1 MKFATTLLPLA
12 VISTAFVIPDEEL
25 TNQILIESSKK
36 PQTFLDRV
44 SGNIDSVW
52 SGVEETFK
60 DAVAFSEN
68 AIDNAINVASEITEN
83 AKTTFECHHSMTK
96 FDAQAWIDSAV
107 SSVEDIDIFDH
118 PHHRPPPHHGPPHH
132 KPPHHRHGH
141 HPPNKT
147 VYELIASS
155 KYTTKLAKLI
165 NEYPDLVK
173 TLNGTA
179 ANYTVFAPT
188 DKAFEKLPK
197 GHKKPSKELIKKVLA
212 YHVSPDFYPAGRVL
226 VTHTIPT
233 ALGEDSLGGNPQRLR
248 VGINLFHGLSVNFYS
263 RIVAVNIF
271 GTNGVIHGVDSLIL
285 PPPPAFKIIE
295 LVPSEFSTLELA
307 LVKTG
312 LGKSLA
318 DAPHEGGTLFAPSN
332 WAFKKLG
339 PRINGFLFSKYGEKY
354 LKALLKYHIVANQT
368 LYSDAF
374 YKEKALVGEA
384 GGRDSE
390 GRKVGEEG
398 IPKGYFHVDLPTLL
412 EDKSLS
418 VDVARYGGF
427 ITIKINGFS
436 SVAVQDGIAKD
447 GVIHVVSSVLIPPKT
462 PGGVQEVEEDM
473 DVEELKERLEN
484 FVQEL

>member
-12 VISTAFVIPDEEL
+12 AISTAFVIPDDEL
-25 TNQILIESSKK
+25 TNQIVLESKK
-36 PQTFLDRV
+36 EPQTFLDRI

-52 SGVEETFK
+52 SGVEDTFK
-60 DAVAFSEN
+60 DTVAFSEN
-68 AIDNAINVASEITEN
+68 AIDNAINAALEVTET
-83 AKTTFECHHSMTK
+83 AKTTFECHTSMMK
-96 FDAQAWIDSAV
+96 FDAKAWLE
-107 SSVEDIDIFDH
+107 SSLGDVDIFDH
-118 PHHRPPPHHGPPHH
+118 PHHKPPHHGPPHH

-141 HPPNKT
+141 HSPNKT

-155 KYTTKLAKLI
+155 KYTTKLAELI

-173 TLNGTA
+173 ILNGTA

-197 GHKKPSKELIKKVLA
+197 GHKKPSKELIKKVLS

-248 VGINLFHGLSVNFYS
+248 VGVNLFHGLSVNFYS

-285 PPPPAFKIIE
+285 PPPPALKIVE
-295 LVPSEFSTLELA
+295 LVPGEFSTLELA

-312 LGKSLA
+312 LADAIA
-318 DAPHEGGTLFAPSN
+318 DAPHSGGTLFAPSN

-354 LKALLKYHIVANQT
+354 LKALLKYHVVANQT

-374 YKEKALVGEA
+374 YKEQSQVEQ
-384 GGRDSE
+384 
-390 GRKVGEEG
+390 EG
-398 IPKGYFHVDLPTLL
+398 IPKGYFHVDLQTLL

-418 VDVARYGGF
+418 IDVARYGGL
-427 ITIKINGFS
+427 ISIKINGFS

-462 PGGVQEVEEDM
+462 PGAAQEAEEDM
-473 DVEELKERLEN
+473 DVEELKERLMP

>member
-12 VISTAFVIPDEEL
+12 VVSTAFVIPDEEL
-25 TNQILIESSKK
+25 TNQIIIESSKK
-36 PQTFLDRV
+36 PQNFLDRI

-60 DAVAFSEN
+60 DTVAFSEN
-68 AIDNAINVASEITEN
+68 AIDNAISAASEISEK
-83 AKTTFECHHSMTK
+83 AKTTFECHHSMMK

-107 SSVEDIDIFDH
+107 SSVEDVDIFDH
-118 PHHRPPPHHGPPHH
+118 PHHKPPHHGPPHH
-132 KPPHHRHGH
+132 KRPHHGHGH
-141 HPPNKT
+141 HAPNKT

-285 PPPPAFKIIE
+285 PPPPAYKIIE

-312 LGKSLA
+312 LDKALA
-318 DAPHEGGTLFAPSN
+318 DAPHAGGTLFAPSN
-332 WAFKKLG
+332 WAFQKLG
-339 PRINGFLFSKYGEKY
+339 PRINAFLFSKYGEKY
-354 LKALLKYHIVANQT
+354 LKALLKYHVVANQT

-374 YKEKALVGEA
+374 YKEKSSSGE
-384 GGRDSE
+384 GE
-390 GRKVGEEG
+390 VGEEG

-418 VDVARYGGF
+418 IDVARYGGL
-427 ITIKINGFS
+427 ISIKINGFS

-447 GVIHVVSSVLIPPKT
+447 GVIHVVSSVLVPPKT
-462 PGGVQEVEEDM
+462 PGGEQESEEEVREM
-473 DVEELKERLEN
+473 DVEELKERLES

>member
-25 TNQILIESSKK
+25 TNQIVLESKK
-36 PQTFLDRV
+36 EPQTLLDRI

-60 DAVAFSEN
+60 DTVAFSEN
-68 AIDNAINVASEITEN
+68 AIDNAINAASELTEK
-83 AKTTFECHHSMTK
+83 AKTTFECHTSMMK
-96 FDAQAWIDSAV
+96 FDAQAWLDSSLGEV
-107 SSVEDIDIFDH
+107 DIFDH
-118 PHHRPPPHHGPPHH
+118 PHHKPPHHGPPHH

-141 HPPNKT
+141 HSPNKT

-155 KYTTKLAKLI
+155 KYTTKLAELI

-212 YHVSPDFYPAGRVL
+212 YHVSPDFYPAGRIL

-233 ALGEDSLGGNPQRLR
+233 ALGEDALGGNPQRLR
-248 VGINLFHGLSVNFYS
+248 VGVDLLHGLSVNFYS
-263 RIVAVNIF
+263 RVVAVNIF
-271 GTNGVIHGVDSLIL
+271 GTNGVIHGVDSLLL
-285 PPPPAFKIIE
+285 PPPPALKIVE
-295 LVPSEFSTLELA
+295 LVPGEFSTLELA

-312 LGKSLA
+312 LAGAIA
-318 DAPHEGGTLFAPSN
+318 DAPHSGGTLFAPSN

-354 LKALLKYHIVANQT
+354 LKALLKYHVVANQT

-374 YKEKALVGEA
+374 YKEKSLVEQ
-384 GGRDSE
+384 
-390 GRKVGEEG
+390 EG

-412 EDKSLS
+412 DDKSLS
-418 VDVARYGGF
+418 IDVARYGGL
-427 ITIKINGFS
+427 ISIKINGFS

-462 PGGVQEVEEDM
+462 PGAAQEAEEDM
-473 DVEELKERLEN
+473 DVEELKERLMP